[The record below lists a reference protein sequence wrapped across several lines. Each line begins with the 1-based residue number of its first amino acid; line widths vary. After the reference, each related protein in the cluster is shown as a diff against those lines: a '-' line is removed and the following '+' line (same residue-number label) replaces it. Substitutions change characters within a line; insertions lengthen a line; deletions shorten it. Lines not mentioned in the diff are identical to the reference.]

1 VVVKHVTHQLNQQ
14 QIDRILTSPAGP
26 VAKALLVRGYRV
38 QAQARKNL
46 GGGAS
51 GPKRIDTGKLRTS
64 ISVQLRRIGTDVLT
78 VRIGTNV
85 RYAIWVHDGTG
96 LYGPLHRVITPK
108 TKRYLR
114 FKPHGSDK
122 YVFAQSVKGMRPN
135 PFLADALW
143 AARIG
148 PQAG

>member
-1 VVVKHVTHQLNQQ
+1 VTHKLNHVE
-14 QIDRILTSPAGP
+14 IERILTSPSGP

-51 GPKRIDTGKLRTS
+51 GPKRIDTGKLRAS
-64 ISVQLRRIGTDVLT
+64 ISVQLKKKSSRTLT

-85 RYAIWVHDGTG
+85 EYAIWVHDGTG
-96 LYGPLHRVITPK
+96 LYGPLHHLITPK

-114 FKPHGSDK
+114 FKPHNASQFVYAK
-122 YVFAQSVKGMRPN
+122 SVKGMRPN
-135 PFLADALW
+135 PFLLNALH
-143 AARIG
+143 AAQIG
-148 PQAG
+148 PQTV